1 MLQGVTGGR
10 EGGRAALGLKQM
22 NKQSNTGKEELKT
35 RERAGGLLVLCL
47 ATLCPIS
54 TPPPTTFQV
63 VWGHHSLRKTKK
75 YHWRPGRSD
84 WVQTAPSP
92 EPPLVFSFTLQ
103 LRSPMADWL
112 SLQSHW
118 HHRVGKGGRKMSP
131 LEGRG

>member
-10 EGGRAALGLKQM
+10 EGGREALGLKQM

-35 RERAGGLLVLCL
+35 TERAGGLLVLRL

-54 TPPPTTFQV
+54 TYLPTFQV
-63 VWGHHSLRKTKK
+63 MWGHHILRKTKK

-112 SLQSHW
+112 SL
-118 HHRVGKGGRKMSP
+118 RVGKGGRKMSP
-131 LEGRG
+131 PGGRG